1 MIGGHL
7 RWCLGGSGAYSHTI
21 LEQAVG
27 RQIATFVG
35 LPDCQANVQR
45 VLRNIFIIFCQ
56 ISRFAFPTKMSPVP
70 SPSLP
75 TSRET
80 DKDKNVDEIIASKN
94 RMIIAWTISGWGHC
108 LNRIIVVAVDV
119 PRLAAHIPARRFHA
133 G

>member
-1 MIGGHL
+1 
-7 RWCLGGSGAYSHTI
+7 
-21 LEQAVG
+21 
-27 RQIATFVG
+27 
-35 LPDCQANVQR
+35 
-45 VLRNIFIIFCQ
+45 
-56 ISRFAFPTKMSPVP
+56 MSPVP